1 MRTIVLVILS
11 GLLAACVGRFS
22 PQARPVSEPPS
33 DGGGGTGGDNT
44 GEVPLPAFLGID
56 SALAMAGGATLL
68 WTPVKDAGGAPAGD
82 VSYLVYTATAAESF
96 DFATPAMQ
104 TAAGASSAVLSGLP
118 DGVATYVLVRATSA
132 AANFVADFN
141 WNVLPVIPGPVVYV
155 DWSQAGSPGDGS
167 APDHA
172 LGSITDGITR
182 ARGAGGGN
190 VWIRSGDYV
199 ESLVL
204 PGSVSL
210 FGGFDAGFDALTRSR
225 VAHPTRLL
233 SSAASKT
240 ALDIVTPNTK
250 QVVDG
255 LVLAGQ
261 YDNGSPAA
269 QQGLQAKDA
278 SVAMVDTLVDNFRSD
293 GVHFEMTQ
301 AAGELFLHRCE
312 ITRNGAQGIDHFG
325 PARISVVRTRILA
338 NQNEGLQADALSAFP
353 QSLSYIVL
361 RSCNVS
367 ANRDDGVNIKYNEL
381 DRSIGRTSLGATE
394 RVLVESCFISGN
406 LNYGVQLDVDFDAD
420 DEIDASGWVRGSI
433 LERNGLDGVRI
444 DGDQPASFLVEG
456 SKLTGNSHNGYQQ
469 NGDSANLVCAVVN
482 CALLGNGAGGATG
495 AKSAG
500 VVAAFSVIA
509 GNHEA
514 GLQGVAL
521 GSRLYSSVALQNNPD
536 LAGARAFYSLVED
549 TPADEGPIT
558 GDAAF
563 AAFPQLL
570 TFPKDGG
577 SNDRFAA
584 YQPSRFAPGDV
595 LEIAD
600 DGVKREVSDVAAGI
614 VIFAPPF
621 SASLT
626 LTTAVFLQDER
637 KVTEDFRLQPG
648 SALVDQGFPLAADRD
663 GSRADAG
670 VLGGPRASAPG
681 TLAAPPSAPDRTAFF
696 AAAAWPPLESTGAF
710 SDLRMRFSTPVDAR
724 TVSAD
729 SFRVARNGVPVDGSL
744 TVDDRE
750 VIFTPS
756 HGSKP
761 GTYRIG
767 IGPGI
772 AGKDGQDLVVAF
784 EYEVVVP

>member
-1 MRTIVLVILS
+1 M
-11 GLLAACVGRFS
+11 
-22 PQARPVSEPPS
+22 
-33 DGGGGTGGDNT
+33 
-44 GEVPLPAFLGID
+44 PLPAFLGID

-536 LAGARAFYSLVED
+536 LAGARAFYSLVEE
-549 TPADEGPIT
+549 TPRRRGPDHRRWRSRHSRSCSRSRRT
-558 GDAAF
+558 AARTT
-563 AAFPQLL
+563 A
-570 TFPKDGG
+570 
-577 SNDRFAA
+577 
-584 YQPSRFAPGDV
+584 SRPISRRASPGDV

-637 KVTEDFRLQPG
+637 KVTEDFLAATG
-648 SALVDQGFPLAADRD
+648 SALVDRLPARGRSPARAPTRVFSAARV
-663 GSRADAG
+663 RA
-670 VLGGPRASAPG
+670 RARARGAVELPW
-681 TLAAPPSAPDRTAFF
+681 TPDCVAWP
-696 AAAAWPPLESTGAF
+696 AAARLSPLESTGAF